1 MPGCALPLRWADRS
15 RGEVYRTEE
24 VHETLRADPRF
35 LTLMAQF
42 REHLA
47 GLLQMGIFERAT
59 LAKYSPPFPVSDDGT
74 RLPSGTTL
82 WEAVRAAGNASC
94 SCSCAALL
102 PPSAPL
108 PPLSYVGHQRP
119 PGGCQPGLSRADW
132 LQLGGPEADLYGVV
146 DVAPPRAVRLH

>member
-1 MPGCALPLRWADRS
+1 LRSRWSDDS

-47 GLLQMGIFERAT
+47 SLLQMGIFERAT

-74 RLPSGTTL
+74 RLPSGTIWLGTN
-82 WEAVRAAGNASC
+82 RAAGNAS
-94 SCSCAALL
+94 
-102 PPSAPL
+102 
-108 PPLSYVGHQRP
+108 Y
-119 PGGCQPGLSRADW
+119 
-132 LQLGGPEADLYGVV
+132 
-146 DVAPPRAVRLH
+146 